1 MKMQDVQINSSFD
14 LASIIELKTRNIL
27 KNQEIKKARR
37 CDLRIIRGLAI
48 SDRSLDPIAEEKR
61 SITIKK
67 AFQKHKNFLEAI
79 VLVIQSTFDE
89 NIGSVCVCVFI
100 YNNHTWVGTRISR
113 LGGMG

>member
-14 LASIIELKTRNIL
+14 LASLIELKTRNIL

-89 NIGSVCVCVFI
+89 NIGVCMCLYIIIIHGWELEFLGWGA
-100 YNNHTWVGTRISR
+100 WVD
-113 LGGMG
+113 

>member
-89 NIGSVCVCVFI
+89 NIGSVCVCVYI
-100 YNNHTWVGTRISR
+100 
-113 LGGMG
+113 

>member
-1 MKMQDVQINSSFD
+1 MQDVQINSSFD

-89 NIGSVCVCVFI
+89 NIGSVCVCVYI
-100 YNNHTWVGTRISR
+100 
-113 LGGMG
+113 